1 MFPKVSFKTLYLVTA
16 ISAVLGY
23 FLYQII
29 PELNNNLWNDEFL
42 TIESFI
48 LVPFKTT
55 LTNYHTSNNHILFSV
70 FSHFYLQALG
80 ITNSTFILENPWI
93 LRLPM
98 LFVSIGTLL
107 MMYKTGKMIGGR
119 SVGLLSMAIL
129 ATTLPFHNFCLQ
141 ARGYSF
147 TMFFDTL
154 IIYSIAS
161 YFRYGRNR
169 SLVLIALATWFTF
182 YTIPSNLYC
191 IIAILAFLSG
201 EFIYNYIKERTF
213 DPRYWKPMIAVIA
226 GAILAL
232 ICYSPVIARV
242 FTNDYVRA
250 TFHPSRII
258 DATFFY
264 GDLIWGRRLLFI
276 LFGVS
281 AFIYFIPVIPGRA
294 NVTLLWRMVCW
305 QFIIPVVIVVV
316 AGQHPPPR
324 IFVYL
329 FIFMAPLIAVSIYY
343 ILRLLIQNPYRNPI
357 VASLML
363 YLLIACDID
372 KTTLDNEMAQ
382 NIRQGVLTENLLHNY
397 YLYHYAPLAIARYLK
412 EQGKTEPQAVILK
425 PDDMC
430 YYLTALN
437 TSYHR
442 RDSTGYFLNQGKKV
456 IYVTTYRLERRL
468 AEQYKCSVREIIPLT
483 KEIVQ
488 PSYHH
493 ILELERR

>member
-1 MFPKVSFKTLYLVTA
+1 MLHKESFKTIYTVTA
-16 ISAVLGY
+16 ISAILGY
-23 FLYQII
+23 FLYEII
-29 PELNNNLWNDEFL
+29 PQLNNNFWNDEFL

-55 LTNYHTSNNHILFSV
+55 LTNYHTSNNHILFSI
-70 FSHFYLQALG
+70 FSHFYLQFLG
-80 ITNSTFILENPWI
+80 ITSSTFILENPWI

-107 MMYKTGKMIGGR
+107 TMYKTGKMIGGR

-129 ATTLPFHNFCLQ
+129 ATTIPFHNFCLQ

-161 YFRYGRNR
+161 YFRYGRSR
-169 SLVLIALATWFTF
+169 SLILIALATWFTF

-201 EFIYNYIKERTF
+201 ELIYNYIKKRAF
-213 DPRYWKPMIAVIA
+213 NQMYWKPLIAVMI
-226 GAILAL
+226 GSILAL
-232 ICYSPVIARV
+232 ICFSPVIERV

-264 GDLIWGRRLLFI
+264 GDLIWGRRSLFI
-276 LFGVS
+276 LFGLSV
-281 AFIYFIPVIPGRA
+281 FIYFLPVLPRYA
-294 NVTLLWRMVCW
+294 NLTLIWRMVCW
-305 QFIIPVVIVVV
+305 QFITPVVIVVI
-316 AGQHPPPR
+316 AGQHPPSR

-329 FIFMAPLIAVSIYY
+329 FLFMAPLIAFNIYY
-343 ILRLLIQNPYRNPI
+343 LLRLLIQSPYRNPAI
-357 VASLML
+357 ASLIL
-363 YLLIACDID
+363 YLLIACHID
-372 KTTLDNEMAQ
+372 QTTLDNEMSQ
-382 NIRQGVLTENLLHNY
+382 NIRLGVLTENLLHNY
-397 YLYHYAPLAIARYLK
+397 YLYHYTPLAVARYLI
-412 EQGKTEPQAVILK
+412 EQEKKEPQPVIIK

-437 TSYHR
+437 TAYHH
-442 RDSTGYFLNQGKKV
+442 RDSTDYFLSQGKKV

-493 ILELERR
+493 ILELERH

>member
-1 MFPKVSFKTLYLVTA
+1 MFPKASFKTIYVVTA
-16 ISAVLGY
+16 ISTILGY

-29 PELNNNLWNDEFL
+29 PQLNNNLWNDEFL

-48 LVPFKTT
+48 LVPLKTT
-55 LTNYHTSNNHILFSV
+55 LTNYHTSNNHMLFSL
-70 FSHFYLQALG
+70 FSHFYLQLLG
-80 ITNSTFILENPWI
+80 ITSSTFILENPWI

-98 LFVSIGTLL
+98 LLVSIGTLL
-107 MMYKTGKMIGGR
+107 TMYKTGRMIGGR

-141 ARGYSF
+141 ARGFSF

-169 SLVLIALATWFTF
+169 SLVLIALATWFAF

-201 EFIYNYIKERTF
+201 ELIYYYIKERII
-213 DPRYWKPMIAVIA
+213 DPRYWKPLTAVVA
-226 GAILAL
+226 GTILAL
-232 ICYSPVIARV
+232 ICYSPVIERV

-281 AFIYFIPVIPGRA
+281 AFIYFIPLMPGHT

-305 QFIIPVVIVVV
+305 QFIIPVAIVVI
-316 AGQHPPPR
+316 AGQHPPSR

-329 FIFMAPLIAVSIYY
+329 FVFMAPLIAVNIHYL
-343 ILRLLIQNPYRNPI
+343 LRLLIQSPYRNPI
-357 VASLML
+357 VASLIL
-363 YLLIACDID
+363 YLLIACHID
-372 KTTLDNEMAQ
+372 KTTLDNEM
-382 NIRQGVLTENLLHNY
+382 
-397 YLYHYAPLAIARYLK
+397 
-412 EQGKTEPQAVILK
+412 
-425 PDDMC
+425 
-430 YYLTALN
+430 
-437 TSYHR
+437 
-442 RDSTGYFLNQGKKV
+442 
-456 IYVTTYRLERRL
+456 
-468 AEQYKCSVREIIPLT
+468 
-483 KEIVQ
+483 
-488 PSYHH
+488 
-493 ILELERR
+493 